1 LEDFERK
8 ESIMI
13 AQKFDYIVPTSLGDA
28 VNLLQKHGHRAKIL
42 AGGHS
47 LIPMMKLRLATPELL
62 IDIGRIPELSYVK
75 EESSKIRIG
84 ALTTHHVI
92 ETSDLILRQLAALA
106 DAAGLI
112 GDVQVRN
119 KGTIGGSIAHADP
132 AADYPASILAHD
144 ATIVTLGPK
153 GERLIP
159 ASKFFV
165 DMMTTALEQNEIV
178 REIQIPVKAGKN
190 GSAYVKMAQKASGFA
205 ICGAAAVV
213 ERDASGVL
221 SNVGI
226 GITGVGSYAFRAS
239 KAEAALKGQKPSA
252 DAIKAACERASDGII
267 ALEDIHASADYRLD
281 LARIYARRA
290 VETAIDRAG

>member
-1 LEDFERK
+1 LEDFERE

-13 AQKFDYIVPTSLGDA
+13 AQKFDYIVPASLGDA

-47 LIPMMKLRLATPELL
+47 LIPMMKLRLAAPELL

-75 EESSKIRIG
+75 EESGKIRIG
-84 ALTTHHVI
+84 ALTTHHLI
-92 ETSDLILRQLAALA
+92 QTSELIQRRLPALA

-112 GDVQVRN
+112 GDIQVRN

-132 AADYPASILAHD
+132 AADYPASILALD

-153 GERLIP
+153 GERMIP
-159 ASKFFV
+159 SSKFFV
-165 DMMTTALEQNEIV
+165 DMMTTALEPNEIV
-178 REIQIPVKAGKN
+178 REIQIATKSGKT
-190 GSAYVKMAQKASGFA
+190 GSAYLKMAQKASGFA
-205 ICGAAAVV
+205 ICGVAAVV
-213 ERDASGVL
+213 ELDPAGAL
-221 SNVGI
+221 ANVGI
-226 GITGVGSYAFRAS
+226 GITGVASRAFRAS
-239 KAEAALKGQKPSA
+239 KTEAALRGQKPSP
-252 DAIKAACERASDGII
+252 DILKGACEKASDGVI

-290 VETAIDRAG
+290 IQAAIERAG